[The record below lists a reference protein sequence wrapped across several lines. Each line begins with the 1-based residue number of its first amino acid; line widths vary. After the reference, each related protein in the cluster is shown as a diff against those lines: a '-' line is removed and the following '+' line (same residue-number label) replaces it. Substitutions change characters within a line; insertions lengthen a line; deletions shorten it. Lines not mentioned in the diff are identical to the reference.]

1 MEQDIE
7 TVKQR
12 SVSGVIA
19 LTSRTFIL
27 QIIAFIST
35 LILTVLLDPSAF
47 GVFFVVS
54 AVISFLGYFSDIG
67 LAAAL
72 IQQPDEP
79 DRKELVT
86 TFTIQQTVVVTLV
99 IFSLLFSS
107 AFGAWYQLTN
117 PGLWLFRALVIAF
130 FLSSLK
136 TIPSVILERKLDF
149 NKLVIPQIAENISF
163 YATAILLAMQGFGLW
178 SFAAAALVRGVIGL
192 VFLYAL
198 APWQIGIGIHR
209 PSAKRLLTFGAPF
222 QANSLLALVKDDLMT
237 IFLGKLLP
245 FAQVGYIGWA
255 KKWAEVPLRLIM
267 DSIVRVTFPA
277 YARLQHDKKTFAGAL
292 QKSFFFLSL
301 CIFPISI
308 GLVFMI
314 KPLIEIIPKYS
325 KWEPALLSFYLFTFS
340 ALLAGLSSPLVNA
353 LNAIGKVNWTLKL
366 MVLWTFL
373 TWILVPVAIT
383 MFGFNG
389 VAGSAVLISLTAF
402 LPLLILRQFVSFSFL
417 RFIIKPLIAT
427 MCMAAAVATV
437 LWSTSG
443 VVRMPAAIVSGIM
456 VYSAVLWLIARHDIE
471 PIITKYIHVKR

>member
-1 MEQDIE
+1 MEQDVE
-7 TVKQR
+7 TIKRR
-12 SVSGVIA
+12 SVRGIVA

-27 QIIAFIST
+27 QVISFT
-35 LILTVLLDPSAF
+35 STIILTILLDPSVF

-86 TFTIQQTVVVTLV
+86 TFTIQQIVVVGIV
-99 IFSLLFSS
+99 GIALLFSS
-107 AFGAWYQLTN
+107 IFATWYGLTN
-117 PGLWLFRALVIAF
+117 AGLWLFRALVIAF

-163 YATAILLAMQGFGLW
+163 YATAILLALRGLGLW
-178 SFAAAALVRGVIGL
+178 SFTAAALVRGLVGL

-198 APWQIGIGIHR
+198 APWKIGVGIH
-209 PSAKRLLTFGAPF
+209 PSSARRLLSFGAPF

-237 IFLGKLLP
+237 IFLGKMLP
-245 FAQVGYIGWA
+245 FTQLGYIGWA
-255 KKWAEVPLRLIM
+255 KKWSEVPLRLIM

-277 YARLQHDKKTFAGAL
+277 YARLQHEKEVFSKAL
-292 QKSFFFLSL
+292 EKSFFFLSL

-308 GLVFMI
+308 GLVLMI
-314 KPLIEIIPKYS
+314 KPLIGIIPKYG
-325 KWEPALLSFYLFTFS
+325 KWEPALISFYLFTFS

-353 LNAIGKVNWTLKL
+353 LNAIGKVSWTLKL
-366 MVLWTFL
+366 MILWTTL
-373 TWILVPVAIT
+373 TWVLIPVNI
-383 MFGFNG
+383 MVFGFNG
-389 VAGSAVLISLTAF
+389 VAGTAVIISSTAF
-402 LPLLILRQFVSFSFL
+402 LPLLILRQFVPFSFL
-417 RFIIKPLIAT
+417 RFIIKPFIAT
-427 MCMAAAVATV
+427 VCMAIVVIAI
-437 LWSTSG
+437 LWSIDEVIRIPIAITAG
-443 VVRMPAAIVSGIM
+443 VLA
-456 VYSAVLWLIARHDIE
+456 YSAILWIIARNDIA